1 MHKKGD
7 RAPKTHHSSRSGVCW
22 ENLTDPSFPISPP
35 FLFSNSGRSAVLHLR
50 EHVGVLQ
57 LLRDEASQTHS
68 LAPSCTTW
76 PYGAAGDTYR
86 PCGGHRQ
93 LGLLLKMKRD
103 PSSPGEAGSL
113 SYLQLPAGWP
123 SSSSSL
129 PFCGLSGFIHGSSCP
144 CWSPGCEGS
153 EAKQRRAWG
162 GGSPRHPRGRN
173 GQPRPRRSLWAREG
187 TGSRRDYHSRPRP
200 APPLSPHGR

>member
-1 MHKKGD
+1 MLLGLLGEFD
-7 RAPKTHHSSRSGVCW
+7 SS
-22 ENLTDPSFPISPP
+22 DPSFPISPP
-35 FLFSNSGRSAVLHLR
+35 FLFSNSGRLAVLHLR

-68 LAPSCTTW
+68 LAPSRTTR
-76 PYGAAGDTYR
+76 PYGAAGDTCR
-86 PCGGHRQ
+86 PCGGCRQ
-93 LGLLLKMKRD
+93 PGLLPKTKRTLPPPERD

-113 SYLQLPAGWP
+113 SYLQLPAAWP

-129 PFCGLSGFIHGSSCP
+129 PFCGLSGFTHGSSCP
-144 CWSPGCEGS
+144 CRSPGREES
-153 EAKQRRAWG
+153 EAGQRRAWG
-162 GGSPRHPRGRN
+162 GSSPRHPRGRN